1 MRLAPPTVPLSR
13 LGKRY
18 RQSVAA
24 ALIVFLDARSEQKKR
39 TRSLLTLRG
48 GIGHG
53 VVADCVERLTN
64 LSIKEESHACVSL
77 SVRVRV
83 SMHTHVGACG
93 INVCE
98 Y

>member
-1 MRLAPPTVPLSR
+1 MA
-13 LGKRY
+13 
-18 RQSVAA
+18 
-24 ALIVFLDARSEQKKR
+24 VFAH
-39 TRSLLTLRG
+39 

-93 INVCE
+93 MNVCE
-98 Y
+98 YVCSYVDIFNKPFGLLDIYI